1 MVKLKISSQPQQ
13 QGSRQKINIHAN
25 GHSQSSASKEIPKV
39 APDVSRPA
47 QMTID
52 DFPDDDVFLN
62 QKDPIE
68 GNINDVIETDRKE
81 KEMQEK
87 NATYAFEQ
95 WRRNITLARDALL
108 TSDMYVG
115 VARNFADMPD
125 EYRKLA
131 EYYGQLAHELDRLE
145 AMECELPTT

>member
-1 MVKLKISSQPQQ
+1 MVKLNIRKTRNSQ
-13 QGSRQKINIHAN
+13 
-25 GHSQSSASKEIPKV
+25 QSIAKTIVQPT
-39 APDVSRPA
+39 

-52 DFPDDDVFLN
+52 EFADDDVFLN

-81 KEMQEK
+81 KEMQDR
-87 NATYAFEQ
+87 NASYAFEQ

-145 AMECELPTT
+145 AMEYRKLEDK

>member
-1 MVKLKISSQPQQ
+1 MVKLNIRKPQNSQ
-13 QGSRQKINIHAN
+13 
-25 GHSQSSASKEIPKV
+25 QSIAKSVVQPT
-39 APDVSRPA
+39 
-47 QMTID
+47 QMSID

-81 KEMQEK
+81 KEMQDR
-87 NATYAFEQ
+87 NASYAFEQ

-131 EYYGQLAHELDRLE
+131 EYYGQLAQELDRLE
-145 AMECELPTT
+145 AMEYNKREEN

>member
-1 MVKLKISSQPQQ
+1 MVKLNIRKTRNSQ
-13 QGSRQKINIHAN
+13 
-25 GHSQSSASKEIPKV
+25 QSIAKTIVQPT
-39 APDVSRPA
+39 

-52 DFPDDDVFLN
+52 EFADDDVFLN

-81 KEMQEK
+81 KEMQDR
-87 NATYAFEQ
+87 NASYAFEQ
-95 WRRNITLARDALL
+95 WKHNITLARDALL

-145 AMECELPTT
+145 AMEYKKMEDN

>member
-1 MVKLKISSQPQQ
+1 MVKLNIRKSQNSQQ
-13 QGSRQKINIHAN
+13 PIAKSIVQ
-25 GHSQSSASKEIPKV
+25 
-39 APDVSRPA
+39 PA

-81 KEMQEK
+81 KEMQDR
-87 NATYAFEQ
+87 NASYAFEQ

-125 EYRKLA
+125 EYKKKGFL
-131 EYYGQLAHELDRLE
+131 EDDGCLPYGYNGGSRTDIL
-145 AMECELPTT
+145 

>member
-1 MVKLKISSQPQQ
+1 MVKLNIRKPQNSQ
-13 QGSRQKINIHAN
+13 
-25 GHSQSSASKEIPKV
+25 QSIAKSIV
-39 APDVSRPA
+39 QPA

-81 KEMQEK
+81 KEMQDR
-87 NATYAFEQ
+87 NASYAFEQ

-131 EYYGQLAHELDRLE
+131 EYYGQLANELDRLE
-145 AMECELPTT
+145 AMEYRKREDK

>member
-1 MVKLKISSQPQQ
+1 MVKLNIRKPQNPQQ
-13 QGSRQKINIHAN
+13 SIAKSVVQ
-25 GHSQSSASKEIPKV
+25 
-39 APDVSRPA
+39 PA

-81 KEMQEK
+81 KEMQDR
-87 NATYAFEQ
+87 NASYAFEQ

-131 EYYGQLAHELDRLE
+131 ECYGQLAHELDRLE
-145 AMECELPTT
+145 AMEYNKREDK

>member
-1 MVKLKISSQPQQ
+1 MVKLNIRKPQNSQ
-13 QGSRQKINIHAN
+13 
-25 GHSQSSASKEIPKV
+25 QSIAKTIVQPT
-39 APDVSRPA
+39 

-52 DFPDDDVFLN
+52 EFADDDVFLN

-81 KEMQEK
+81 KEMQDR
-87 NATYAFEQ
+87 NASYAFEQ

-145 AMECELPTT
+145 AMEYRKQEDK

>member
-1 MVKLKISSQPQQ
+1 MVKLNIRKPQNSQ
-13 QGSRQKINIHAN
+13 
-25 GHSQSSASKEIPKV
+25 QSV
-39 APDVSRPA
+39 AKSVVQPT

-81 KEMQEK
+81 KEMQDR
-87 NATYAFEQ
+87 NASYAFEQ

-145 AMECELPTT
+145 AMEYKKLEDK

>member
-1 MVKLKISSQPQQ
+1 MVKLNIRKPQNSQQPIAKSVVQ
-13 QGSRQKINIHAN
+13 
-25 GHSQSSASKEIPKV
+25 PT
-39 APDVSRPA
+39 
-47 QMTID
+47 QMSID

-81 KEMQEK
+81 KEMQDR
-87 NATYAFEQ
+87 NASYAFEQ

-131 EYYGQLAHELDRLE
+131 EYYGQLASELDRLE
-145 AMECELPTT
+145 AMEYKKLEDN